1 MNAVLT
7 FDNGEKVV
15 ADIVRP
21 LPRHKWETQQE
32 YEQRFIQDFNSA
44 GAAHKIIKVHI
55 TRN

>member
-7 FDNGEKVV
+7 FDNGAKVV
-15 ADIVRP
+15 ADIIRP

-32 YEQRFIQDFNSA
+32 YEQRFIQDLNTACSR
-44 GAAHKIIKVHI
+44 HKVIKVHI